1 MEINKRLF
9 LILGL
14 VLFIWFLT
22 GNLFA
27 GETFFL
33 GRLGNK
39 KLSFS
44 GYYTSITTKADYKVG
59 GAKLPWEFSHQ
70 ATIIQSSYKLSPK
83 TNLYGKIGVSE
94 ISRKHSGTKTEQW
107 GNFGDELVYGL
118 GMDYRLKKEA
128 KIFPALNLSFGLTR
142 YHSAMANTTFYGP
155 TGERRVKTK
164 TKVNLNEL
172 QLLVMANKTFGKFTV
187 AAGAQESITTGEDV
201 EEEFRFLVKEG
212 FTWRSDIPMDDPRQY
227 QDVLIVPESILG
239 YPKYTENLPQEYID
253 AGYKLDGGCV
263 SSFLEARNLLSS
275 VRYEITPTSALSLE
289 FLIGKEMV
297 YSLGLSI
304 GF

>member
-39 KLSFS
+39 KLTFS
-44 GYYTSITTKADYKVG
+44 SYYTSITTKADYKVG
-59 GAKLPWEFSHQ
+59 GAGIPWEFSHQ
-70 ATIIQSSYKLSPK
+70 ATIVQSSYRVGAK
-83 TNLYGKIGVSE
+83 TNLYGKFGVSE
-94 ISRKHSGTKTEQW
+94 SSRKHSGTKTEQW
-107 GNFGDELVYGL
+107 GNFGDGLVYGL

-164 TKVNLNEL
+164 TKVNLNEF

-187 AAGAQESITTGEDV
+187 AAGAQESITTGKDV
-201 EEEFRFLVKEG
+201 EEEFLIIAKEG
-212 FTWRSDIPMDDPRQY
+212 LFGDDFIEATKIGNYEGFYFIPE
-227 QDVLIVPESILG
+227 VLDGEKIEYNADLQKYYPG
-239 YPKYTENLPQEYID
+239 YRII
-253 AGYKLDGGCV
+253 GGCV
-263 SSFLEARNLLSS
+263 GSFLEARNLLSS
-275 VRYEITPTSALSLE
+275 VKYELTSNSSLGLE
-289 FLIGKEMV
+289 LLIGKEMIL
-297 YSLGLSI
+297 SFGLTM

>member
-39 KLSFS
+39 KLTFS
-44 GYYTSITTKADYKVG
+44 SYYTSITTKADYKVG
-59 GAKLPWEFSHQ
+59 GGKIPWEFSHQ

-107 GNFGDELVYGL
+107 GNFGDGLIYGL

-128 KIFPALNLSFGLTR
+128 RVFPGLNFSFGLTR
-142 YHSAMANTTFYGP
+142 YHSAMANTIFYGP
-155 TGERRVKTK
+155 AGERKVKTK
-164 TKVNLNEL
+164 TKVNLNEF

-201 EEEFRFLVKEG
+201 EEEFIIIAPEG
-212 FTWRSDIPMDDPRQY
+212 ISVELEDRRVRNDYSDLYFIPE
-227 QDVLIVPESILG
+227 VLDGEKIEYNADLQKYYPGYWIV
-239 YPKYTENLPQEYID
+239 
-253 AGYKLDGGCV
+253 GGCV
-263 SSFLEARNLLSS
+263 SSYLEARNLLSS

>member
-1 MEINKRLF
+1 M
-9 LILGL
+9 LIKQQKSIISLL
-14 VLFIWFLT
+14 VLFFVFGATNI
-22 GNLFA
+22 FA

-33 GRLGNK
+33 SRTGNK
-39 KLSFS
+39 KLTFS
-44 GYYTSITTKADYKVG
+44 SYYTSITTKADYKVG
-59 GAKLPWEFSHQ
+59 GAKIPWEFSHQ
-70 ATIIQSSYKLSPK
+70 ATIVQSSYRVGAK
-83 TNLYGKIGVSE
+83 TNLYGKFGVSE
-94 ISRKHSGTKTEQW
+94 SSRKHSGTKTEQW
-107 GNFGDELVYGL
+107 GNFGDDLIYGL

-128 KIFPALNLSFGLTR
+128 KNFPALNLSFGLTR

-201 EEEFRFLVKEG
+201 EEEFRFLYKKEG
-212 FTWRSDIPMDDPRQY
+212 PGPTIENGELKLPEGT
-227 QDVLIVPESILG
+227 LIVPEGVLG
-239 YPKYTENLPQEYID
+239 YPKYTEDLPQEYID
-253 AGYKLDGGCV
+253 AGYGLGGGCV
-263 SSFLEARNLLSS
+263 SSYLEARNLLSS